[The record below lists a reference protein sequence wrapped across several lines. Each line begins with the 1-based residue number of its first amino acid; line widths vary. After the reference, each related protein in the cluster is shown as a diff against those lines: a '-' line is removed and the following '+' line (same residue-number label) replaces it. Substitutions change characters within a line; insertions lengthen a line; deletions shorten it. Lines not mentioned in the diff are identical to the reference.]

1 MKVIFYKITDG
12 RNVMGKTLKDGTE
25 YNVNIKGE
33 IALSKLNI
41 ILKSNIDIINK
52 YNYVYIPMFNRY
64 YFITKI
70 SSPANQVFQFDLEV
84 DVLESFKD
92 DIKNSRC
99 LIVKQDDINPYYN
112 ISYDSEVRKECRIVE
127 SNKEI
132 ELENSN
138 ILVTIGG

>member
-1 MKVIFYKITDG
+1 MKVIFYKITDA
-12 RNVMGKTLKDGTE
+12 RNVMGKTLTDGTE
-25 YNVNIKGE
+25 YNVNIKSE

-127 SNKEI
+127 SDKEI

>member
-25 YNVNIKGE
+25 YSVNIKGE

-52 YNYVYIPMFNRY
+52 YNYVYIPIFNRY

-127 SNKEI
+127 SDKEI